1 MNIILHSAHWEPIT
15 VIDLPI
21 EKLQK
26 AQELGGIKLKLEGT
40 DKECRVLCFK
50 LGEPYNMFL
59 YVTPDEV
66 EALMLKASYL
76 PGQHTQKRKFTK

>member
-1 MNIILHSAHWEPIT
+1 MNIVLHSAHWEPIT
-15 VIDLPI
+15 IIDLPI
-21 EKLQK
+21 DVLQRAQK
-26 AQELGGIKLKLEGT
+26 AGGIKLKLEGT

-50 LGEPYNMFL
+50 LKEPYNIFM

-76 PGQHTQKRKFTK
+76 PGQHTKSRKVAK